1 MRARAEDIGEQIA
14 FVVRLKQT
22 HTFATELSVRTSDAQ
37 GRLVLDEIGMLGR
50 DKDAMPVRRITLIR
64 AAGDQDDVVL
74 LTNLMDRWMFPA
86 AEVLDLYRLRWGIE
100 QVFQQVTETF
110 SLSHLIGSSP
120 KATLLQFGYCL
131 LLYNLIQVVRAYIA
145 QGQQRPA
152 ESISSEKLFDDIQ
165 RHVTACD
172 VILPRPVTLDYF
184 AATPTATQVRARLQA
199 LLGPQWDPIWQKAAK
214 QRIHRV
220 TPRHILMPE

>member
-1 MRARAEDIGEQIA
+1 AVYAQRRDIE
-14 FVVRLKQT
+14 R
-22 HTFATELSVRTSDAQ
+22 
-37 GRLVLDEIGMLGR
+37 
-50 DKDAMPVRRITLIR
+50 
-64 AAGDQDDVVL
+64 
-74 LTNLMDRWMFPA
+74 
-86 AEVLDLYRLRWGIE
+86 
-100 QVFQQVTETF
+100 VFQEVTEVF
-110 SLSHLIGSSP
+110 GLKAFIGSTP
-120 KATLLQFGYCL
+120 NACLFQFAFCL

-220 TPRHILMPE
+220 TPRQRAGTHHSVYRLL